1 MNIKFWNQPKSATLE
16 QILNEKLRKGFKK
29 VWLVAGMTKDTGME
43 MVLDSIEAA
52 RELGSEVNVMI
63 GIDRKNTS
71 KDMLMKLLNLGCNLF
86 VHINRDDSKVET
98 RIYAFENEEG
108 ESFVY
113 QSSGKF
119 SEGGLS
125 TNFCMIQ
132 EIVYAEEDRKAFEN
146 FKSVL
151 LQSTEDVFNKVTE
164 EEVKLLAEKGE
175 VVVRIIE
182 RKIPS
187 ISEMY
192 GNSSIQAISNDV
204 YDESSS
210 TKLFDIPEDDDFHI
224 DIDIAFDGEVKR
236 AELSVE
242 TEARKEKEEKE
253 SIDKLAEEKLAKLY
267 GNTEDKEND
276 KKVAIIK
283 DIDNIDF
290 SNVKIFVF
298 ELNKIIDKGLGEG
311 EVKVPHYLYESM
323 SDFFGDKFEMVT
335 DDKGKERLANVVK
348 LSILDVDTNE
358 KNIDEN
364 TFMYDNGKSFAIK
377 SKVLKALRPE
387 EGDLVRLIK
396 VTENEFELELVR
408 KSVKEYDIWASF
420 CRYTMKNSKRK
431 FGIM

>member
-43 MVLDSIEAA
+43 MVLDSITVA
-52 RELGSEVNVMI
+52 RDMGSEVNVLI

-71 KDMLMKLLNLGCNLF
+71 KDMLMKLLNMGCNLF
-86 VHINRDDSKVET
+86 VHINRDESKVET
-98 RIYAFENEEG
+98 RVYVFENEDG
-108 ESFVY
+108 ESYVY
-113 QSSGKF
+113 QSGGKF

-132 EIVYAEEDRKAFEN
+132 EIIYSEEDRKTFEN

-151 LQSTEDVFNKVTE
+151 LQNVEEVFNKVGADE
-164 EEVKLLAEKGE
+164 IKLLAEKGE
-175 VVVRIIE
+175 IVVRIIE

-192 GNSSIQAISNDV
+192 GNSSIDAISNDV
-204 YDESSS
+204 YDESAG
-210 TKLFDIPEDDDFHI
+210 TKLFDIPDDDDFHI
-224 DIDIAFDGEVKR
+224 DIDIALDGEVKT

-242 TEARKEKEEKE
+242 TEARKSKEEKE
-253 SIDKLAEEKLAKLY
+253 TLEKLAEEKLSKLY
-267 GNTEDKEND
+267 GNVEDKESD
-276 KKVAIIK
+276 KKLSIIK
-283 DIDNIDF
+283 DVDNIDF

-311 EVKVPHYLYESM
+311 EVRVPHYLYDNM

-335 DDKGKERLANVVK
+335 DDKGKERFASIAK
-348 LSILDVDTNE
+348 LSILDVSTNE
-358 KNIDEN
+358 KSVDER

-377 SKVLKALRPE
+377 SKVLKELKPE

-396 VTENEFELELVR
+396 VAENEFELELVR

-431 FGIM
+431 FGVM

>member
-29 VWLVAGMTKDTGME
+29 VWFVAGMTKDTGME
-43 MVLDSIEAA
+43 MVLESIAMA
-52 RELGSEVNVMI
+52 RDLGSEVNVLI

-71 KDMLMKLLNLGCNLF
+71 KDMLMKLLNMGCNLF

-98 RIYAFENEEG
+98 RVYVFENEDG
-108 ESFVY
+108 DSYVY
-113 QSSGKF
+113 QSGGKF

-125 TNFCMIQ
+125 TNYCMIQ
-132 EIVYAEEDRKAFEN
+132 EIVYSAEDKKAFEN

-151 LQSTEDVFNKVTE
+151 LQSTEDVFKAVGV

-204 YDESSS
+204 YDESAG
-210 TKLFDIPEDDDFHI
+210 TKLFEIPEDNDFHI
-224 DIDIAFDGEVKR
+224 DIDIDFDGEVKR

-242 TEARKEKEEKE
+242 SEARKEKEQKE
-253 SIDKLAEEKLAKLY
+253 NIDKLAEEKLSKLY
-267 GNTEDKEND
+267 ETGAEKESD
-276 KKVAIIK
+276 KKAIIIK
-283 DIDNIDF
+283 DIDDIDF

-298 ELNKIIDKGLGEG
+298 ELNKIIEKGLGEG
-311 EVKVPHYLYESM
+311 EVRVPHYLYESM
-323 SDFFGDKFEMVT
+323 TEFFGDDFKIVT
-335 DDKGKERLANVVK
+335 DDKGKERLASTVK
-348 LSILDVDTNE
+348 LGILDVGTNE
-358 KNIDEN
+358 KTIDESAL
-364 TFMYDNGKSFAIK
+364 MYDNGKSFAIK
-377 SKVLKALRPE
+377 SQVLKSLKPDE
-387 EGDLVRLIK
+387 KDIVRFIK
-396 VTENEFELELVR
+396 MSENEFEVELIR
-408 KSVKEYDIWASF
+408 KGTKEYDIWEGF